1 MLRLYLLAHASTP
14 AQRRFQFPADEG
26 IEPVEP
32 ERARRLAR
40 RLERCRAAWRGP
52 ERRAAE
58 TAAALGLSATSA
70 DELRAWSAGR
80 WAGQSIASVAE
91 RDPEGF
97 RAWRTDPDAA
107 PSGGESLR
115 ALLERV
121 ARWMTAQSRD
131 AGRVLVIA
139 DPAVIRAAMVYA
151 LDAGPATF
159 WRLDVGPLSL
169 AIVQRSGDE
178 WRLRGLEIQSEEIP
192 AR

>member
-1 MLRLYLLAHASTP
+1 
-14 AQRRFQFPADEG
+14 
-26 IEPVEP
+26 
-32 ERARRLAR
+32 
-40 RLERCRAAWRGP
+40 
-52 ERRAAE
+52 
-58 TAAALGLSATSA
+58 
-70 DELRAWSAGR
+70 
-80 WAGQSIASVAE
+80 
-91 RDPEGF
+91 
-97 RAWRTDPDAA
+97 
-107 PSGGESLR
+107 
-115 ALLERV
+115 
-121 ARWMTAQSRD
+121 MTAQSRD